1 MHVTILVHETLI
13 DDVAERKNARRKGFN
28 SVSEQYCTGQL
39 IPQASPRSPRLLF
52 ADAERPTIER
62 RDGKI

>member
-1 MHVTILVHETLI
+1 MTW
-13 DDVAERKNARRKGFN
+13 RKRKLHGAKALTVYQNSNA
-28 SVSEQYCTGQL
+28 CTGQL